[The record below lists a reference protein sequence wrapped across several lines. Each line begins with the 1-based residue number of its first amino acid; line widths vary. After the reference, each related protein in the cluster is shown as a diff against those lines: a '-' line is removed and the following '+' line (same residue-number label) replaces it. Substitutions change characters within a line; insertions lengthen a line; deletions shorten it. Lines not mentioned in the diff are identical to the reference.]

1 EIAPCIENYLLS
13 KIMTGGIDMYFA
25 YKSILVAVDGSS
37 EAERAFEKAI
47 GIAKRNTA
55 VLNIIYVVDS
65 RSYTAIKL
73 HEPHIEDEAF
83 KHGRELLEGYKA
95 KALDSGVQEA
105 HTFVVPGSPKKVI
118 ARDYAKQLSAD
129 LIVCGAQGLNAFE
142 HFLLGSVS
150 QHIVRSSPC
159 DVLVVRQTGPKNKKP
174 KERIEYK

>member
-1 EIAPCIENYLLS
+1 MQEIAFGIENYLLS
-13 KIMTGGIDMYFA
+13 KIMTGGIEMYFA
-25 YKSILVAVDGSS
+25 YKSILVAVDGSA

-83 KHGRELLEGYKA
+83 KYGRELLEGYKA

-159 DVLVVRQTGPKNKKP
+159 DVLVVRQDNMEADE
-174 KERIEYK
+174 ERNEQL